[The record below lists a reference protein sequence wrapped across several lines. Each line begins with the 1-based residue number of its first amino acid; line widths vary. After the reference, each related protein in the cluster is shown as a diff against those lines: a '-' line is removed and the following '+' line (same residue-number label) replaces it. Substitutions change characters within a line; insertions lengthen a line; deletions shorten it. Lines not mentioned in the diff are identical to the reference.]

1 MKDPLQVSYVVS
13 SVDHNLVVS
22 LVLDRIVVEVV
33 RFSAED
39 TARSQLLFVRSSVY
53 RLPVFIWLFPFDS
66 YLFCSPADF
75 AHFDESVL
83 WPLENVQHVRHVA
96 IVVESSVV
104 FVQLLLLT
112 AVVLHRVF
120 HFFLILYFAHSAV
133 FFFHFLILLYSYRRM
148 KVKKIVRWVDK
159 LICH

>member
-1 MKDPLQVSYVVS
+1 MSIDCVYLQPFFPNVIWLLDVVRYPLQVSYVVS

-83 WPLENVQHVRHVA
+83 
-96 IVVESSVV
+96 
-104 FVQLLLLT
+104 
-112 AVVLHRVF
+112 
-120 HFFLILYFAHSAV
+120 
-133 FFFHFLILLYSYRRM
+133 
-148 KVKKIVRWVDK
+148 
-159 LICH
+159 